1 LITYLLRRV
10 LQSIVVLLLVT
21 MITFG
26 LLRAIPGNAAVA
38 VMGPVAYRNPGAI
51 KVFDTDYGFNL
62 PWYRQYLLWLGD
74 LLRGN
79 LGYSW
84 QLNQSVASLLANR
97 LPRTLLLVGPSVIVA
112 LAVAIPMGMV
122 QAVRRNKPSD
132 HVLNALS
139 VIFYAAPDFLIAI
152 VAILLLA
159 VRFPIFPVL
168 GPQAEGW
175 ALLANLYGLVLP
187 VICLSLTTI
196 ALFSRYM
203 RSSVLDNLTEDY
215 VRTARAK
222 GAGARAVLMRHVL
235 RNSLITIATLLGLS
249 LPGIFGGALVIEAV
263 FSYQGMG
270 YLFYQAAAAQDY
282 PVLLGF
288 TVVVA
293 VMTVAGSLL
302 ADIAYAVLDPR
313 VRYAELAVRST
324 LVRGPVRRVQPCD
337 KVNVHAAAG
346 GALSQ
351 RGHPRTMFALV
362 IRSPSPRG
370 RRTSLREAD
379 SVSCLSGL
387 GR

>member
-1 LITYLLRRV
+1 MTTYLLRRV
-10 LQSIVVLLLVT
+10 LQSIVVLLVVT

-38 VMGPVAYRNPGAI
+38 VMGPGAYRSPGAI
-51 KVFDTDYGFNL
+51 KVFDADYGFNL

-97 LPRTLLLVGPSVIVA
+97 LPRTLLLVGPSVLVA

-175 ALLANLYGLVLP
+175 ALLTNLYGLVLP

-222 GAGARAVLMRHVL
+222 GAGARGVLMRHVL
-235 RNSLITIATLLGLS
+235 RNSVITIATLLGLS

-293 VMTVAGSLL
+293 VMTLAGSLL

-313 VRYAELAVRST
+313 VRYAV
-324 LVRGPVRRVQPCD
+324 
-337 KVNVHAAAG
+337 
-346 GALSQ
+346 
-351 RGHPRTMFALV
+351 
-362 IRSPSPRG
+362 
-370 RRTSLREAD
+370 
-379 SVSCLSGL
+379 
-387 GR
+387 

>member
-1 LITYLLRRV
+1 LVTYLLRRV

-21 MITFG
+21 VITFG
-26 LLRAIPGNAAVA
+26 LLRMIPGNAAVA
-38 VMGPVAYRNPGAI
+38 VMGPGVYRDPRAI
-51 KVFDTDYGFNL
+51 KVFDADYGFNL
-62 PWYRQYLLWLGD
+62 PWYRQYLLWLGN

-97 LPRTLLLVGPSVIVA
+97 LPRTLLLVGPSILVA

-122 QAVRRNKPSD
+122 QAVRRNKPVD

-159 VRFPIFPVL
+159 VRFPVFPVL

-175 ALLANLYGLVLP
+175 ALLTNLYGLILP
-187 VICLSLTTI
+187 IVCLSLTTI

-222 GAGARAVLMRHVL
+222 GAGERRVLMRHVL
-235 RNSLITIATLLGLS
+235 RNSLITVATLVGLC
-249 LPGIFGGALVIEAV
+249 LPAIFGGALVLEAV

-293 VMTVAGSLL
+293 VMTLAGSLL

-313 VRYAELAVRST
+313 VRYTESA
-324 LVRGPVRRVQPCD
+324 
-337 KVNVHAAAG
+337 
-346 GALSQ
+346 
-351 RGHPRTMFALV
+351 
-362 IRSPSPRG
+362 
-370 RRTSLREAD
+370 
-379 SVSCLSGL
+379 
-387 GR
+387 